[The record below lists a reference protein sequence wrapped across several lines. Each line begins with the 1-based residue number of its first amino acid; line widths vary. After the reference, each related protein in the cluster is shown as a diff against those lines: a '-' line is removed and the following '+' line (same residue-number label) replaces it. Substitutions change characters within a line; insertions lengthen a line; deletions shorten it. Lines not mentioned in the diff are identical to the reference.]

1 MITLG
6 ELQTNLTVCVSV
18 CVCEREREG
27 RERVRV
33 DRVLERDGGEHRKVD
48 PCDVFLSNNE

>member
-18 CVCEREREG
+18 CVCERERRKRESQSRQSVGERWRRAQEG
-27 RERVRV
+27 
-33 DRVLERDGGEHRKVD
+33 G
-48 PCDVFLSNNE
+48 SM